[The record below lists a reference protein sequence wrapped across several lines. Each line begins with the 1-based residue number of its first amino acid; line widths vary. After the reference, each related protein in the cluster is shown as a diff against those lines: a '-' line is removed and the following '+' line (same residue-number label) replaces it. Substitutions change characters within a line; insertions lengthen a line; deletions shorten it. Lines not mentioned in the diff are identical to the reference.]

1 MVDEVN
7 EEVARSIA
15 DTLWTV
21 QPDGSL
27 QAVFSNGEAPITA
40 SLVGQALGTSDP
52 IRLTVE
58 RRGRVIHGGEPI
70 DLAAAMDAVS
80 EVVRTEWDEDDRL
93 AEELKWVAIADAAE
107 DERDAAARA
116 LRAR

>member
-27 QAVFSNGEAPITA
+27 RAIFENGEAPIVAT
-40 SLVGQALGTSDP
+40 LVGQALGTSDP
-52 IRLTVE
+52 IRLTLA
-58 RRGRVIHGGEPI
+58 RSDRVLHASEHA
-70 DLAAAMDAVS
+70 DLSAAMDAV
-80 EVVRTEWDEDDRL
+80 EQAVHGEWDEDDRL
-93 AEELKWVAIADAAE
+93 RDEMQWVAVADAAE
-107 DERDAAARA
+107 DEQDAAARA
-116 LRAR
+116 LRAG